1 MRELNK
7 LANISI
13 IFIALCLLFTILYMF
28 QSFLRPFFIACIL
41 TLLLAPLTRFTT
53 KKKIVVASS
62 VLLSLALFVG
72 GIALANTFMNEEG
85 SQISTE
91 ETQNSLAQKLQEFS
105 EQDFSFFGLDINIV
119 NLIGK
124 DKISSALSNIL
135 PSFLNSLTTVVSEL
149 FLVLLFLAFLLPSY
163 DLSIARVCTELESR
177 KSETFRNAL
186 LQIEESIRSYLG
198 IKALVSLG
206 TALGSGL
213 VMFFF
218 QVDYVLLF
226 SLLTFFLNFI
236 PNIGSFIAVAIVVLF
251 QIFASGFSSSLF
263 LLLALL
269 VLVQIIFGNILEPK
283 IAGKQL
289 ELSPIIILLSL
300 FFWGTI
306 WGIGGMLFAVPLTS
320 IIKIVLQNIDATK
333 SVVRY
338 LS

>member
-1 MRELNK
+1 
-7 LANISI
+7 
-13 IFIALCLLFTILYMF
+13 
-28 QSFLRPFFIACIL
+28 
-41 TLLLAPLTRFTT
+41 
-53 KKKIVVASS
+53 
-62 VLLSLALFVG
+62 
-72 GIALANTFMNEEG
+72 
-85 SQISTE
+85 
-91 ETQNSLAQKLQEFS
+91 
-105 EQDFSFFGLDINIV
+105 
-119 NLIGK
+119 
-124 DKISSALSNIL
+124 
-135 PSFLNSLTTVVSEL
+135 
-149 FLVLLFLAFLLPSY
+149 